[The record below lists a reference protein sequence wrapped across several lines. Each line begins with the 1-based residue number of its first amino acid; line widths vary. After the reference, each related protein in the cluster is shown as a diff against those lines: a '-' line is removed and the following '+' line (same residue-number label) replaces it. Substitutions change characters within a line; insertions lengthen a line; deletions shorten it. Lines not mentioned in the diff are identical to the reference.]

1 MNWRIKPLADLF
13 AAAESKPLK
22 RSLGAFQLTMLG
34 VGTVIGTG
42 IFVLS
47 AEAAQKAGPGMMMA
61 FVLAAFACAF
71 TALCYAELASMVP
84 LSGSAYT
91 YSYVVLGELIA
102 WMVGWALI
110 LEYAVA
116 ASAVSVGWS
125 NYFVGLLERSFSI
138 DIPDAVTRG
147 PYAGGLLNLP
157 AAGIG
162 LLMTGLLVIGTR
174 ESATVNAV
182 LAAIKVAALILF
194 VALTVPV
201 MHADNFEPFSPNGF
215 LGEISG
221 MGIAGA
227 AASIFFAYI
236 GFDAVST
243 AAEETKNPQ
252 RNMPIGVIGSLL
264 LCTLFYLLVSGGAVG
279 AIGAQP
285 VVDPATGQAFEPG
298 SPQLAAACALPA
310 NAQSFACSPEPLA
323 HVMSQLGWRMA
334 SQFIGLAAFLAMPAV
349 VLMMLFGQTRIFFA
363 MARDRLLPFNEPLTR
378 IHPRFKTPYVVT
390 LITGIGVTAFASVF
404 PVGILAD
411 ISNSGTLFAFM
422 TVALGVLILRRRE
435 PHRPRPFRAPAIW
448 VLGPLALGSCAFLFF
463 SLSSRTRTMFVCW
476 TLAGLAVYAL
486 YGYRQSPLRR
496 LSRQDAKS
504 AREDQGSD
512 SGTLASLASGESLSV
527 SSKHRWS

>member
-13 AAAESKPLK
+13 ATAENKPLR
-22 RSLGAFQLTMLG
+22 RSLGPFQLIMLG

-47 AEAAQKAGPGMMMA
+47 AEAAQKAGPAMMVS

-102 WMVGWALI
+102 WLVGWALI

-138 DIPDAVTRG
+138 DIPDALTRG
-147 PYAGGLLNLP
+147 PYVGGLINLP

-162 LLMTGLLVIGTR
+162 LAMTALLVIGTR
-174 ESATVNAV
+174 TSATVNAV
-182 LAAIKVAALILF
+182 LATIKVAALVLF
-194 VALTVPV
+194 VALTLPV
-201 MHADNFEPFSPNGF
+201 IRMDHFDPFSPNGF

-221 MGIAGA
+221 MGVAGA

-243 AAEETKNPQ
+243 AAEETRNPQ

-264 LCTLFYLLVSGGAVG
+264 ICTLFYLLVSGGAVG
-279 AIGAQP
+279 AVGAQP
-285 VVDPATGQAFEPG
+285 IVDATTGKALEPG
-298 SPQLAAACALPA
+298 SPELAAACQLPA
-310 NAQSFACSPEPLA
+310 NARAFACSPEPLA
-323 HVMSQLGWRMA
+323 HVIEQLGWRGA

-363 MARDRLLPFNEPLTR
+363 MARDRLLPFNESLTR
-378 IHPRFKTPYVVT
+378 VHPRFGTPYVVT
-390 LITGIGVTAFASVF
+390 MITGIGVTIFASLF

-422 TVALGVLILRRRE
+422 TVALGVLVLRRRD
-435 PHRPRPFRAPAIW
+435 PQRARPFRTPAVW
-448 VLGPLALGSCAFLFF
+448 LLGPLALASCAFLFF

-476 TLAGLAVYAL
+476 TLAGLVVYAL
-486 YGYRQSPLRR
+486 YGYRKSPLRAERQRSADSR
-496 LSRQDAKS
+496 LITPATMQPAPATRAG
-504 AREDQGSD
+504 A
-512 SGTLASLASGESLSV
+512 T
-527 SSKHRWS
+527 SSSSNRAP